1 MVKLY
6 HMHQELADTD
16 DGTCRAVGQHM
27 HHSSCSSLPG
37 FTHDN
42 ESKCELREGT
52 VTPETKCKC
61 THDLPAALVPDRLP
75 EGVKR
80 VAIASRKKRKA
91 GSKRKKAKKTAKKKR
106 KARR

>member
-6 HMHQELADTD
+6 HMHPELADTD

-27 HHSSCSSLPG
+27 HHASCASHG

-42 ESKCELREGT
+42 ETKCELREGD
-52 VTPETKCKC
+52 VPIETKCKC
-61 THDLPAALVPDRLP
+61 THDLPAAMVPKRLP

-80 VAIASRKKRKA
+80 VPATRRKKAKASPKKRKA
-91 GSKRKKAKKTAKKKR
+91 KAGKKR